1 MSKHANRNDNDA
13 DHHLY
18 EIYDH
23 GRSNTYKY
31 GICGNP
37 LNSNG
42 SSPRANIQVK
52 EANRLVGWIRFFA
65 RILLIGIP
73 GRLEAKRIE
82 DEHIEDYRIKY
93 GSKPP
98 GNT

>member
-1 MSKHANRNDNDA
+1 MKKHANRNDNDNE
-13 DHHLY
+13 HHLY

-23 GRSNTYKY
+23 ELSTTYKY

-37 LNSNG
+37 LNVDG

-52 EANRLVGWIRFFA
+52 EANRLVRWSRFFA
-65 RILLIGIP
+65 RILLIGIH
-73 GRLEAKRIE
+73 GRVEAKRME
-82 DEHIEDYRIKY
+82 DEYIEAYRVKH
-93 GSKPP
+93 GSKPA